1 MEKCAAQNSLTRYKT
16 PRFLSDLTQLI
27 RAFRLIDAAVF
38 TGISIAGVFIA
49 YYHLPVSSF
58 GSGKL
63 LLFIISIY
71 TLNIHIF
78 LINDWADYK
87 EDKKYPDKNKH
98 CFHWLHL
105 SANTILFLSLFFGIV
120 ALVLLLNFSVTK
132 FLLGLIVLLLSI
144 LYSSSFFYLR
154 GKTIPVL
161 SSALHLLGGMLVF
174 LLGYSFYGPIQVDSV
189 LTGLALGL
197 FLMAGH
203 LFQEIQDAKGDCLNK
218 IKTTANTIGKVKTG
232 LVATLLILLG
242 HVIFQYLIE
251 SGILPDITLFN
262 WLVFAVIVFFITVAF
277 RRKFSQQTTKQL
289 RNRYRV
295 VYFIFG
301 VFVFLKI
308 VNEMI

>member
-1 MEKCAAQNSLTRYKT
+1 MEKSAAQNSLTRYKT
-16 PRFLSDLTQLI
+16 PRFLSELTQLI

-49 YYHLPVSSF
+49 YYHLSVSSF
-58 GSGKL
+58 VYGEL

-71 TLNIHIF
+71 MLNIHIF

-87 EDKKYPDKNKH
+87 EDKKDHDKNKH
-98 CFHWLHL
+98 CFHF

-120 ALVLLLNFSVTK
+120 ALVLLLSFSITK
-132 FLLGLIVLLLSI
+132 FLLGLIVILLSI

-161 SSALHLLGGMLVF
+161 SSALHLLGGMFVF
-174 LLGYSFYGPIQVDSV
+174 LLGYSFYGSIQVDSV
-189 LTGLALGL
+189 LTGLALGV

-218 IKTTANTIGKVKTG
+218 TKTTANTIGKTKTG
-232 LVATLLILLG
+232 LVATLLILIG
-242 HVIFQYLIE
+242 HAFFQYLIE
-251 SGILPDITLFN
+251 SGMFPNITILN
-262 WLVFAVIVFFITVAF
+262 WLAFTMIISFIIIPF
-277 RRKFSQQTTKQL
+277 RSNFSQQTTKQL

-301 VFVFLKI
+301 FFVFLKI